1 MCVVI
6 AKYFEGIGWAGCKNR
21 DRNYVPIL
29 DFTETNEDGVHRM
42 MMHDQITGYKEG
54 INSHGVSILNASLD
68 VGDDETEV
76 DSGTAKT
83 SPDGRDIAEALLAD
97 NPKDAVK
104 VLLRTKLGGN
114 TLVFDRETCYLI
126 EASDKDGTAPFK
138 FKVKEIPKD
147 AVVARTNHGIWLPWA
162 GYQRGHNKE
171 ETLDRISSES
181 RLLQAQE
188 VVRHAKDPQ
197 DLIDGMCQVY
207 VNDIQLNI
215 MRMNIENKKMRTTS
229 QEMCVPSERT
239 LYCRPISSHLEF
251 DYWHLNKS
259 DTDVWVEVLSN
270 RALYQDVRGEPPFG
284 RLNMKDIG

>member
-104 VLLRTKLGGN
+104 VLLKIG
-114 TLVFDRETCYLI
+114 
-126 EASDKDGTAPFK
+126 
-138 FKVKEIPKD
+138 
-147 AVVARTNHGIWLPWA
+147 
-162 GYQRGHNKE
+162 
-171 ETLDRISSES
+171 
-181 RLLQAQE
+181 
-188 VVRHAKDPQ
+188 
-197 DLIDGMCQVY
+197 
-207 VNDIQLNI
+207 
-215 MRMNIENKKMRTTS
+215 
-229 QEMCVPSERT
+229 
-239 LYCRPISSHLEF
+239 
-251 DYWHLNKS
+251 
-259 DTDVWVEVLSN
+259 
-270 RALYQDVRGEPPFG
+270 RAHV
-284 RLNMKDIG
+284 